1 MYIFRL
7 KIHAHRRYVKKPSAG
22 TQVSTGANEKRF
34 INKTYI
40 YRFLK
45 QRSFASSRGTHSKTG
60 KNTMKP
66 LIRILSLWL
75 AALCFGACTD
85 DDLIDGTPTPEPE
98 TGIVIRLSAGDLE
111 QTRTELT
118 SQANLQHVE
127 TVYALLY
134 KGHYKE
140 GQNDTT
146 ELIAC
151 DELTGWNP
159 EDEGNGGPHGKEY
172 KLPKTENLPQGNYTV
187 LCIGLDDN
195 DEAPNEVGGSGKTY
209 NLPKAIE
216 SKTLSEAKATLA
228 EGKTKDDIAKSEL
241 FAGWNQFHFAPDS
254 LNIVEVEMKRR
265 VAGVICYL
273 TDVPYQLTK
282 DDGTWRVQK
291 VILRLFTQQNKSI
304 SLLRPEQTVVDNK
317 YVDDFG
323 DASFDTDSN
332 SDILMEF
339 DLSNYGPQEN
349 NKELYKIPVATG
361 ANQLPNTLLGGVYM
375 IPIDN
380 TTDKNTLQIELWG
393 KKIENDELTGDE
405 ARIRSFPAI
414 NDDIDLDKNEESGE
428 STPSYTYPIR
438 PNIIYHIGTKP
449 SNDGTTGDTPESLA
463 GTKVN
468 IVAEEWKDQ
477 EINVEF
483 PSVSVELRMELM
495 DMDVDKHIYTNLQPQ
510 NPEDDYFIFDCI
522 GSREYYQ
529 LNVYRSVLY
538 NKWKVQAYV
547 GDVPGAEDRGIYF
560 KQINSLDPDESLRYK
575 DEYIGFGN
583 VQIPIVMTDYA
594 KNDGKETRKITIS
607 LVALDD
613 DENAVEDTRKKMVI
627 EQYNAIPVTM
637 ENGDVRGFS
646 RFDWNAKRD
655 KNTGAYISAPV
666 INWVEEINGSNPLKN
681 LAAVSLYGYSN
692 LESSGPPVSDG
703 LIAYKGFVET
713 LAKNIYEVSAI
724 YKTAAYSIIGNK
736 DTADI
741 NTTSVYWYLPAK
753 NELENFL
760 KMASSDTN
768 KYNIELYENNP
779 EHRYC
784 SSSSNLT
791 NRVYI
796 GYVEST
802 NNYTIDDPME
812 RTGLFRVR
820 QCCHVD

>member
-7 KIHAHRRYVKKPSAG
+7 KIHTHRRYVKKPSAG
-22 TQVSTGANEKRF
+22 AQVSTGANEKRF

-172 KLPKTENLPQGNYTV
+172 KLPQSENLAKGAYTV
-187 LCIGLDDN
+187 LCVGLDDN
-195 DEAPNEVGGSGKTY
+195 NEQEVGGSGKTY
-209 NLPKAIE
+209 NLPEAIKN
-216 SKTLSEAKATLA
+216 KTLSEAKATLA

-613 DENAVEDTRKKMVI
+613 KTNAEIPETKKTMVI
-627 EQYNAIPVTM
+627 EQYNAIPVIM
-637 ENGDVRGFS
+637 ENGEVRGFS
-646 RFDWNAKRD
+646 RFDLYAKRNKDTGIFESASGLAWTEGDENYHNIGKYYIYGSSGDSDDNGLANYTNANRQTLNDND
-655 KNTGAYISAPV
+655 KKKAFDNSALSKAASPV
-666 INWVEEINGSNPLKN
+666 I
-681 LAAVSLYGYSN
+681 
-692 LESSGPPVSDG
+692 
-703 LIAYKGFVET
+703 T
-713 LAKNIYEVSAI
+713 
-724 YKTAAYSIIGNK
+724 GNK
-736 DTADI
+736 DGAVISEVDF
-741 NTTSVYWYLPAK
+741 WYLPAK
-753 NELENFL
+753 DELSTFL
-760 KMASSDTN
+760 TQIEASPGS
-768 KYNIELYENNP
+768 YNITPYNQLQDRYCTSTVYGARKVYVYYIENNNAK
-779 EHRYC
+779 EWYMEDLT
-784 SSSSNLT
+784 SNA
-791 NRVYI
+791 
-796 GYVEST
+796 
-802 NNYTIDDPME
+802 PW
-812 RTGLFRVR
+812 RTSWYRVR